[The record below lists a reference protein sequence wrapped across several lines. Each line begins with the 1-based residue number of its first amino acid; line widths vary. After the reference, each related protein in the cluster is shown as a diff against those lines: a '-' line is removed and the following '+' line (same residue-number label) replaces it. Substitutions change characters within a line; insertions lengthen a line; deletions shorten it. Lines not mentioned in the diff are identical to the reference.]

1 MRFMEQN
8 SNNPFASPEHVDKP
22 ARVPVSFVLR
32 CLSLVSFGSG
42 FVAFMAYYGYP
53 ASIDQMWI
61 FFLLPMQSVIACTF
75 GLAALVVPWQPSSAS
90 KWSFSI
96 FACGVAFPIAC
107 FGLTAVLSTILK
119 YPGHGYHPRIILFFV
134 ATTTVWIAV
143 QKVHGDIRGRRLTC
157 IGYGFGVLQCYGS
170 IIDFLYT
177 QWSFD

>member
-22 ARVPVSFVLR
+22 ARVPVSLVLR

-42 FVAFMAYYGYP
+42 FVAFMAYYGY
-53 ASIDQMWI
+53 AINQTWLFI
-61 FFLLPMQSVIACTF
+61 VLPILSAIACTS
-75 GLAALVVPWQPSSAS
+75 GLAALVIPWQPSSAPN
-90 KWSFSI
+90 WSFSI

-107 FGLTAVLSTILK
+107 FGLAAVLSTILK

-134 ATTTVWIAV
+134 ATTTVWIAA
-143 QKVHGDIRGRRLTC
+143 QKVHGDIRGRRLAC